1 MVMIR
6 EMFSPMGGPKK
17 AEEEQIDWL
26 GDLKFFIDNNNGLLT
41 HEIHPAVMRH
51 KKYRDHPKA
60 YKLYIKPLQRCA
72 DLYAREFEIKEPEQK
87 LPKGAIIELAK
98 QIANEQTNFIV
109 RGDYDVD

>member
-17 AEEEQIDWL
+17 EEEQIDWL
-26 GDLKFFIDNNNGLLT
+26 GDLKFFIDNNNSLLT
-41 HEIHPAVMRH
+41 HEIHPAVMKH

-60 YKLYIKPLQRCA
+60 FKLYIKPLQKCA
-72 DLYAREFEIKEPEQK
+72 NLYAREFDIPEPENK
-87 LPKGAIIELAK
+87 LPKEAIIQLAK
-98 QIANEQTNFIV
+98 QIANEQSNFIS